1 MKLDAEEGKEPAS
14 KFKCNECG
22 HEVGRLADI
31 RRHITTKHIKP
42 QTPGNNK
49 RGRPSEASPEK
60 ENEKKKTKDNEE
72 GTALSD
78 ITLASLDDPL
88 TSSQMVGAAEFDP
101 SDFLK
106 VLENYEEDEDV
117 DLDDTVKEKT
127 VIKKLKRGLKKTTL

>member
-1 MKLDAEEGKEPAS
+1 MAADDPAKSIDQAKEGKNNEKDHNNFTEMKLDAEEGKEPAS

-60 ENEKKKTKDNEE
+60 ENEKKKTKENEE

-88 TSSQMVGAAEFDP
+88 PSQVVRWSELP
-101 SDFLK
+101 NLIRPIS
-106 VLENYEEDEDV
+106 
-117 DLDDTVKEKT
+117 
-127 VIKKLKRGLKKTTL
+127 